1 MSHTASA
8 VVRSDSLLSLAW
20 VQQWKRVT
28 FALML
33 SGLSICL
40 PARGYTAG
48 LDCPEIGPGAVP
60 NLLTNAQSKLVMS
73 EDSVDLANEIND
85 LINKL
90 QIEKPNIS
98 YAELTNVIVA
108 AYCPVVASMAS
119 LTASEKWRRMRQF
132 DTVLQQQIA
141 ANTLAP
147 GTLIIANV
155 PLPPAVYRELQSQAA
170 KVDKTP
176 AQLMAAILSRAA
188 GN

>member
-8 VVRSDSLLSLAW
+8 VVRSEH
-20 VQQWKRVT
+20 VT
-28 FALML
+28 VVGMGTTVEACNVRAHAEWPVHL
-33 SGLSICL
+33 L
-40 PARGYTAG
+40 PARGHTAG

-73 EDSVDLANEIND
+73 GNSVDLANEIND

-108 AYCPVVASMAS
+108 AYGPVVANMAS

-132 DTVLQQQIA
+132 DTGPA
-141 ANTLAP
+141 ATDRCQH
-147 GTLIIANV
+147 I
-155 PLPPAVYRELQSQAA
+155 S
-170 KVDKTP
+170 
-176 AQLMAAILSRAA
+176 A
-188 GN
+188 GNAHHRQRSTSACGLP

>member
-60 NLLTNAQSKLVMS
+60 NLLTNVQSKLVMS
-73 EDSVDLANEIND
+73 GDSVDLANEIND

-98 YAELTNVIVA
+98 YAELTNVIEFDGLGE
-108 AYCPVVASMAS
+108 MAS
-119 LTASEKWRRMRQF
+119 HAPVRSGLAATDRCQHISAWNAHHRQRS
-132 DTVLQQQIA
+132 TSA
-141 ANTLAP
+141 C
-147 GTLIIANV
+147 G
-155 PLPPAVYRELQSQAA
+155 LP
-170 KVDKTP
+170 
-176 AQLMAAILSRAA
+176 
-188 GN
+188 